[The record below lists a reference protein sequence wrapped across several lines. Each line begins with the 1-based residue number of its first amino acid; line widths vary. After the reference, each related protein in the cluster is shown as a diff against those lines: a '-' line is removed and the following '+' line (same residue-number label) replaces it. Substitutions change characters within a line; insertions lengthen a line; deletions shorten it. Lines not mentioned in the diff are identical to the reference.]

1 MSQYQIRQAFGFR
14 GRAYKQGETVE
25 FEDELAKAYGPDYMV
40 PAPKSVEDIVANKQV
55 TDAHTS
61 TASAEAIPEPEPA
74 TEPEPTPE
82 PDAQPEPAEKP
93 KKKGR
98 R

>member
-14 GRAYKQGETVE
+14 GRAYKQGEIVE
-25 FEDELAKAYGPDYMV
+25 FEDDLARAYGPDYMV

-55 TDAHTS
+55 TDADTR
-61 TASAEAIPEPEPA
+61 TASVEATAEPEPA
-74 TEPEPTPE
+74 VEPETTPE
-82 PDAQPEPAEKP
+82 PEPEPAEKP

-98 R
+98 K